1 MNGNPIDIQNN
12 NVLIINQNNGQ
23 QQQGQIQGQQ
33 QQGQSLNISG
43 GFQIL
48 SP

>member
-1 MNGNPIDIQNN
+1 MNGNRIDIQNN

-23 QQQGQIQGQQ
+23 MQGQQ